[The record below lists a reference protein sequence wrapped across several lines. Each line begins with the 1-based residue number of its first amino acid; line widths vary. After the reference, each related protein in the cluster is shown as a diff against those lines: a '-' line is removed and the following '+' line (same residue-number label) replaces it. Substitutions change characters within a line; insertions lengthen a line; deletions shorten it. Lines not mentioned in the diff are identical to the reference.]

1 MKRKLFVFIIA
12 VVAVMNVQSAMAWG
26 TVGHHC
32 AAYIAEQHLTP
43 EAKDKC
49 RYYLQHT
56 LSYYAMWMDH
66 WRGIKQFEAINNGH
80 SVRTTEDGR
89 KITWEAFTSSTMG
102 DAVATPPGRA
112 MGHLYSALYELGGGK
127 YKELPDSVVR
137 QRLINMIHY
146 VADMHCPSHC
156 GLPERFYPTSSNY
169 KITRKGKKAS
179 YHSFWDGSPGFMR
192 KNLTLKKYAEMVDVV
207 SPKESKKWQKGLE
220 NRDLK
225 AGISSWGKDC
235 IQRAKQGHEIIPEG
249 TDLAK
254 MSKEQQKQVHDL
266 ADRAIL
272 VGAYRLAYV
281 LNTIFKE

>member
-1 MKRKLFVFIIA
+1 MKSIRLVLTLCL
-12 VVAVMNVQSAMAWG
+12 VAVMGLQSAKAWG

-43 EAKDKC
+43 EAKEKC

-56 LSYYAMWMDH
+56 LSYYAMWMDR

-80 SVRTTEDGR
+80 SIRTTNDGR
-89 KITWEAFTSSTMG
+89 KVTWEAFTSSTMG

-112 MGHLYSALYELGGGK
+112 MGHLYNALNELGGGK
-127 YKELPDSVVR
+127 YKNLPDSVVR

-146 VADMHCPSHC
+146 VPDMHCPSHC
-156 GLPERFYPTSSNY
+156 GFPEKFYPKDSKY
-169 KITRKGKKAS
+169 KITRKGKKAN

-192 KNLTLKKYAEMVDVV
+192 KNITLKRYAEMVDVV

-220 NRDLK
+220 KRDLK
-225 AGISSWGKDC
+225 AGIGSWGKDC
-235 IQRAKQGHEIIPEG
+235 IQRAKEAREIIPQG
-249 TDLAK
+249 TDIAK
-254 MSKEQQKQVHDL
+254 MPKEQQKQVHDL

-272 VGAYRLAYV
+272 VGGYRLAYV

>member
-1 MKRKLFVFIIA
+1 MRNKILIFAFSIIA
-12 VVAVMNVQSAMAWG
+12 LISVHSAKAWG

-43 EAKDKC
+43 EAKEKC

-56 LSYYAMWMDH
+56 LSYYAMWMDR

-80 SVRTTEDGR
+80 SVKTTKDGR

-102 DAVATPPGRA
+102 NAVPTPPGRA
-112 MGHLYSALYELGGGK
+112 MGHLYNALNELGNGK

-146 VADMHCPSHC
+146 VPDMHCPSHC
-156 GLPERFYPTSSNY
+156 GFPDHIYPTDSKY
-169 KITRKGKKAS
+169 QITRKGKKANF
-179 YHSFWDGSPGFMR
+179 HSFWDGSPGFMR
-192 KNLTLKKYAEMVDVV
+192 KNITLKKYAEMTDVV
-207 SPKESKKWQKGLE
+207 SSKESKKWQKGLE
-220 NRDLK
+220 KKDLK
-225 AGISSWGKDC
+225 AGISTWEKDC
-235 IQRAKQGHEIIPEG
+235 IQRAKMAREIIPQG
-249 TDLAK
+249 TDIAK
-254 MSKEQQKQVHDL
+254 MSKEQQQQVHDV

-281 LNTIFKE
+281 LNTIFSE